1 MDIVNPQIEGY
12 MLSLLDRYDDPVLAE
27 MEDEAERRGFPAV
40 GRVVGVTLEVLARSI
55 GARRVFE
62 LGSGFGYSAYWFA
75 RAVGERGEV
84 HCTENDPEN
93 VGAGQEWLDRAG
105 LGNQVV
111 WHTGDALT
119 AFGET
124 DGEFDLVFVDIDKR
138 EYPDAWRAASERIRV
153 GGLYICDNALG
164 TGSTNVLEDSE
175 VARYIGEHNDLVAR
189 DERWISAI
197 IPTREG
203 DLVAIRIS

>member
-12 MLSLLDRYDDPVLAE
+12 MRSLLDRYDDPVLAE

-93 VGAGQEWLDRAG
+93 VGAGQAWLDRAG